1 MEAGGFCRS
10 HDGFDLS
17 HILDANNDHL
27 RDLRNFD
34 ALQDVNDESR
44 PSALLTS
51 SELNLIPEITH
62 GLEFNGT
69 ISQNEQSSS
78 QSAATQYLL
87 QREFTDQDGEF
98 NHIIGVRC

>member
-1 MEAGGFCRS
+1 MDSGGFCRS
-10 HDGFDLS
+10 DNGFDLF
-17 HILDANNDHL
+17 HILANNDHL
-27 RDLRNFD
+27 RLRNFD

-78 QSAATQYLL
+78 QSAAPQYLL